1 MAHQSLSSLRFT
13 SVRLCHDLS
22 PQQWQG
28 RPASKR
34 PGSCGRNRLTRCGRG
49 GRREE
54 TTEEEGDKVGR
65 RRGNKK
71 RANWALLGWPG
82 WFHQLHSDIFY
93 VCERSC
99 IMQLDRISCSNVESD
114 QTLRGWELISPL
126 RQGHPDILDGER
138 SSENFTPWFSP
149 NIWTNLPWTHISD
162 FFNKMIDGN
171 FQVI

>member
-1 MAHQSLSSLRFT
+1 MIFHHSNGRGDQPANGLGVAVVT
-13 SVRLCHDLS
+13 A
-22 PQQWQG
+22 WQG
-28 RPASKR
+28 V
-34 PGSCGRNRLTRCGRG
+34 G
-49 GRREE
+49 GEEEEKGDREE
-54 TTEEEGDKVGR
+54 TTEEEEDKVGR

-126 RQGHPDILDGER
+126 RQGRPDILDGER

-162 FFNKMIDGN
+162 FSTKW
-171 FQVI
+171 